1 LVLGSVSRA
10 YWSMSSGSGSGSAGE
25 SGFICLVRDRKSGCS
40 FRIWD
45 CNSRQGLDGAL
56 LEEDLD
62 FLSVL

>member
-1 LVLGSVSRA
+1 LVLGRVSRA

-25 SGFICLVRDRKSGCS
+25 SGFICLVRDRKSGCW
-40 FRIWD
+40 FRVWD

-56 LEEDLD
+56 MEEDLY